1 MKEIERMWKGEWKS
15 RRSTANL
22 FDWEQCKI
30 DIYCGGKKVSLRSRM
45 KTLKVSLSGRIC
57 KWSRTN

>member
-57 KWSRTN
+57 